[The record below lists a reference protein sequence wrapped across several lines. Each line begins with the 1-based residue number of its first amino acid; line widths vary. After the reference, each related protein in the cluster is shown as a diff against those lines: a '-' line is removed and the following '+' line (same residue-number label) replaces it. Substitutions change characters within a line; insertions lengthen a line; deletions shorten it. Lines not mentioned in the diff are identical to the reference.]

1 MLTFWRNSAACML
14 FAIAMAHADAPVQS
28 GTFRGIEEV
37 MVTGEHPGP
46 GLWRVSSGEHVLL
59 ILGTHEPLPRELIWR
74 SEQVEFAV
82 TEAQQIIGNYSASF
96 SLRNGSA
103 YGTQGKALRKILPR
117 KTYKQWLLL
126 KKKYI
131 GDNKEVETA
140 LPVTAALF
148 LRSSALRSSGLENSD
163 QVLRR
168 IYTLARNYQIPVTT
182 DHQVNKVI
190 DGREREATRTQQVG
204 VAYLTSTI
212 MNLEMD
218 LQTARARANAWAVG
232 DIDALKK
239 QADADKNA
247 AYLYASSW
255 PFLQDDELHEIF
267 AEADRRWIDA
277 ATRALTR
284 NRTTIAVLP
293 VFQLLRE
300 DGLLKLLRDK
310 GFAVEAPVF

>member
-1 MLTFWRNSAACML
+1 MSTFWRNFAACML
-14 FAIAMAHADAPVQS
+14 LLSIAMARADAPAQS
-28 GTFRGIEEV
+28 GTSVGIEEV

-46 GLWRVSSGEHVLL
+46 GLWRVSSGEHVLF
-59 ILGTHEPLPRELIWR
+59 ILGTHEPLPRELTWR
-74 SEQVEFAV
+74 SEEVEFAV

-117 KTYKQWLLL
+117 KTYEQW
-126 KKKYI
+126 
-131 GDNKEVETA
+131 
-140 LPVTAALF
+140 
-148 LRSSALRSSGLENSD
+148 
-163 QVLRR
+163 
-168 IYTLARNYQIPVTT
+168 
-182 DHQVNKVI
+182 
-190 DGREREATRTQQVG
+190 
-204 VAYLTSTI
+204 
-212 MNLEMD
+212 
-218 LQTARARANAWAVG
+218 
-232 DIDALKK
+232 

-277 ATRALTR
+277 ATRALER

-310 GFAVEAPVF
+310 GFTVEAPLF